1 MIVIDARR
9 VLERRSSRIAAED
22 RVMDGTTLK
31 LSDIRARATQLF
43 VLMTWFHV
51 GIVAAVAII
60 ARNAWTTPACIAL
73 GVALAATLCARM
85 LKDGLALRSLMAV
98 FMTAAPILLVYAG
111 RGHHSGISGNG
122 DWQIDYHMYFFGVF
136 AMLAAYVDWRPIAV
150 AAALTAVHHLVLD
163 LFVPANVFPEEGL
176 DRVLVHALAVVAE
189 CGVLFWLTG
198 AIDSLFKRIDGLID
212 FISRETA
219 DQLMREQ
226 QANAALR
233 EQLAVAQAVAK

>member
-1 MIVIDARR
+1 
-9 VLERRSSRIAAED
+9 
-22 RVMDGTTLK
+22 MDGTTLR

-43 VLMTWFHV
+43 AMMTWIHV
-51 GIVAAVAII
+51 VLVALVAMI
-60 ARNAWTTPACIAL
+60 ARNPWITPTLIAL
-73 GVALAATLCARM
+73 GVAIAATICART
-85 LKDGLALRSLMAV
+85 LKDGLTLRGLMAV
-98 FMTAAPILLVYAG
+98 FMTAAPILLVFAG

-136 AMLAAYVDWRPIAV
+136 AMLAAYVDWRPIAI

-163 LFVPANVFPEEGL
+163 VFVPANVFPEEGL

-198 AIDSLFKRIDGLID
+198 AIDSLFKRIDDLID

-219 DQLMREQ
+219 EALVREQ
-226 QANAALR
+226 QTNAALR
-233 EQLAVAQAVAK
+233 EQLAVAQAVAE